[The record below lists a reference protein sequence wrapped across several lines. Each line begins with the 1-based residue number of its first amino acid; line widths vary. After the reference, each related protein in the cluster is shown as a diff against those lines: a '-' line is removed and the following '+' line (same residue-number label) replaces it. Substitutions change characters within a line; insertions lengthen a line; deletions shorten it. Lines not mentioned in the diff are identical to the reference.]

1 MKKDVH
7 PEYAET
13 TISCGCG
20 NVIATRSTAKDIKV
34 EVCSACH
41 SFYTGQ
47 QKFIDAAGRVEKF
60 QQKYGKMAIP
70 PSNKKKNNS
79 EIPAKKTT

>member
-1 MKKDVH
+1 MKKGTH
-7 PEYAET
+7 PEYVET
-13 TISCGCG
+13 TITCACG
-20 NVIATRSTAKDIKV
+20 NVITTRSTLKDIKV

-60 QQKYGKMAIP
+60 HRKYGKKAV
-70 PSNKKKNNS
+70 PSPAPRKKKSNA
-79 EIPAKKTT
+79 E